1 MDITVQRSMLILP
14 VHVKR
19 FVEKAYLRGA
29 DAVVLDLEDS
39 VPAAQKEEARGF
51 VKEAVDLAGRGGADV
66 LVRVNN
72 DPSLLEHDL
81 AAAIWPV
88 VQAIFVPK
96 VESAIDVANVEGIV
110 ENLEK
115 NRNMP
120 VGAIR
125 LSLHVESPVGIL
137 NIREIAYASERT
149 ESMSLGVD
157 DYCLE
162 MGLEQTGDGSELFLP
177 LSLIVMACRARKILP
192 MGLLAS
198 VAEYS
203 DLSAFER
210 AARRGRELGTS
221 GALCIHPDQVTVLN
235 RVFSPTEAEV
245 DHARRVVR
253 VFEEGVEAGRAAVSL
268 NGRMVDTPIYK
279 RARAL
284 LDHADAIAA
293 KEQQKAKALALL
305 EVS

>member
-81 AAAIWPV
+81 AAAIWPG

>member
-1 MDITVQRSMLILP
+1 MLILP
-14 VHVKR
+14 AHVKR

-39 VPAAQKEEARGF
+39 VPPAQKEEARGF
-51 VKEAVDLAGRGGADV
+51 LKEAVDLAGRGGADV

-72 DPSLLEHDL
+72 DALLLERDL
-81 AAAIWPV
+81 AAAIRPGV
-88 VQAIFVPK
+88 HAVFVPK
-96 VESAIDVANVEGIV
+96 VESSNDVEKVQRIV
-110 ENLEK
+110 EHLEK
-115 NRNMP
+115 DRDMP
-120 VGAIR
+120 VGGIR

-177 LSLIVMACRARKILP
+177 LSLIVMACRARKIQP

-203 DLSAFER
+203 NLTAFER

-253 VFEEGVEAGRAAVSL
+253 VFEEGLEAGRAAVSL

-284 LDHADAIAA
+284 LDHADAITA

-305 EVS
+305 GVS

>member
-1 MDITVQRSMLILP
+1 MGQKVQRSLLILP
-14 VHVKR
+14 AHVKR
-19 FVEKAYLRGA
+19 FVEKAHLRGA

-39 VPAAQKEEARGF
+39 VPAAQKQEARGF
-51 VKEAVDLAGRGGADV
+51 VKEAVGLAGRGGADV

-72 DPSLLEHDL
+72 DPSLLQRDL
-81 AAAIWPV
+81 AAAVWPGV
-88 VQAIFVPK
+88 HGIFVPM
-96 VESAIDVANVEGIV
+96 VESAGDVEKMERAVEK
-110 ENLEK
+110 LEK
-115 NRNMP
+115 DRDMAVGNM
-120 VGAIR
+120 R
-125 LSLHVESPVGIL
+125 FSLHVESPVGIL
-137 NIREIAYASERT
+137 SIREIAYASERT

-162 MGLEQTGDGSELFLP
+162 MGLEETGDGSELCLP
-177 LSLIVMACRARKILP
+177 LSLIVIACRARKIQPL
-192 MGLLAS
+192 GLLAS

-203 DLSAFER
+203 DLTAFER
-210 AARRGRELGTS
+210 AARRGRELGST
-221 GALCIHPDQVTVLN
+221 GALCIHPDQVPVLN

-253 VFEEGVEAGRAAVSL
+253 VFEEGLKAGRAAVSL

-284 LDHADAIAA
+284 LDHANAIAD
-293 KEQQKAKALALL
+293 KEKQKAQALALL

>member
-1 MDITVQRSMLILP
+1 MLILP

-81 AAAIWPV
+81 AAAIWPG

>member
-1 MDITVQRSMLILP
+1 MDSTVQRSMLILP

-51 VKEAVDLAGRGGADV
+51 VQEAVVLAGRGGADV

-81 AAAIWPV
+81 AAAIWPGV
-88 VQAIFVPK
+88 HAVFVPK
-96 VESAIDVANVEGIV
+96 VESAKDVANVEGII

-120 VGAIR
+120 LGAIR

-203 DLSAFER
+203 DLTAFER

>member
-1 MDITVQRSMLILP
+1 MDIIVQRSMLILP

-51 VKEAVDLAGRGGADV
+51 VQEAVVLAGRGGADV

-72 DPSLLEHDL
+72 DPSLLEYDL
-81 AAAIWPV
+81 AAAIWPGV
-88 VQAIFVPK
+88 HAVFVPK
-96 VESAIDVANVEGIV
+96 VESAKDVANVEGII

-203 DLSAFER
+203 DLTAFER